1 MVEADHNEPESDES
15 AEAQPSLSL
24 WQMMGSAIAAGLGVQ
39 SSRNRERDFKQG
51 KASHFIAIGIAF
63 TVLFVV
69 GMVFFVRFVLT
80 LAG

>member
-1 MVEADHNEPESDES
+1 MVDGEHNEPAEEQS

-39 SSRNRERDFKQG
+39 SSRNRERDFNRG
-51 KASHFIAIGIAF
+51 KASHFIAIGTVF
-63 TVLFVV
+63 TVLFVI
-69 GMVFFVRFVLT
+69 GMVFFVRFVLS